1 MAEMQGKKRTKT
13 VYDLDVKEAVVDEAE
28 RPTIAAAVAGPRG
41 LSVAKLRAR
50 LPAQWDEQLE

>member
-28 RPTIAAAVAGPRG
+28 RPCPSGG
-41 LSVAKLRAR
+41 RA
-50 LPAQWDEQLE
+50 